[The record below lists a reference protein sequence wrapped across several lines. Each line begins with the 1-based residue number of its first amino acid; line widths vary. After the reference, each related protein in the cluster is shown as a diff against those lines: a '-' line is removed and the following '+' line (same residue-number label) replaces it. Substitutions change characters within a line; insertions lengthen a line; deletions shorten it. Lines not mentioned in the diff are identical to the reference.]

1 MYITSHHV
9 RTSRGVVG
17 VNTFLHLH
25 ETDEVD
31 GIGASINFERI
42 TQQLPGR
49 LAAVDF
55 QVSPGGNPVLAYLD
69 VICPDSTSVDDISS
83 ALGHA
88 RAALDVS
95 QRPLRKRFQPKIGVQ
110 FGVNLGL
117 DLVGERREYDT
128 LSEHIH
134 ALLLS
139 RTPPPWELQEP
150 LIVEAAT
157 TGDTVTFRLSKES
170 RNRVAHE
177 RALPLPAAAVSTTT
191 DTIEAFEAQHGDLVR
206 AILPTVLGEP
216 LESIARMGGVR
227 VVSVPGN
234 RVLWEWPRRNAAP
247 RPKTRTSR

>member
-17 VNTFLHLH
+17 VNTFLHRH
-25 ETDEVD
+25 DADEVE
-31 GIGASINFERI
+31 GLGPSINFDLI
-42 TQQLPGR
+42 TQQRPGR
-49 LAAVDF
+49 LSAVDF
-55 QVSPGGNPVLAYLD
+55 QVSPGGNAVLAYLD
-69 VICPDSTSVDDISS
+69 VICPDSTSVNDISS

-95 QRPLRKRFQPKIGVQ
+95 QRPLRRRFSPKIGIQ

-134 ALLLS
+134 ALLLAQ
-139 RTPPPWELQEP
+139 TPPPWELQEP
-150 LIVEAAT
+150 LIVEAT
-157 TGDTVTFRLSKES
+157 TSGDTVTFRLSKES

-177 RALPLPAAAVSTTT
+177 RPLPLPVAAVSATT
-191 DTIEAFEAQHGDLVR
+191 DTIDAFEAQHGDLVR
-206 AILPTVLGEP
+206 AILPTVVGEP

-234 RVLWEWPRRNAAP
+234 RVLWEWPRRSAP
-247 RPKTRTSR
+247 VRARG